1 MDTNCNHCKNYTKK
15 LIDNKYCESYS
26 DKELENCVEGF
37 TSYQVELDKGKYK
50 EIYDYNYEDDK
61 LINDPELI
69 EKTDIMPIMYM
80 GDQPVV
86 FINKTTNDK
95 YYYDDDTKKLVKY
108 KQDEKK
114 NVNGYINYMNSLNV
128 KQKLFH
134 KKENVNKIEESE
146 EAYDDIVV
154 DSEAYDDIVVDSE
167 AYDQVIH
174 DDDEGKSN
182 KKTPTF
188 SNNVTNIMNK
198 MDTSG
203 FSKSFILSLIH
214 ELGSKE
220 IKIKYIED
228 DRDDLTDDDFKK
240 LNDIDNNTNNIEI
253 VPEEPMT
260 TTKPPVVPE
269 EEEESVTT
277 TTKKPCPLLD
287 YSKCK
292 HGYYEKRNIST
303 GCKELKC
310 KKKIE
315 LVEIVSYDISNQNKI
330 IIYVSTIFF
339 IILSIIL
346 IAKYM

>member
-15 LIDNKYCESYS
+15 LINNKYCEPYS
-26 DKELENCVEGF
+26 DKEIENCVEGF

-50 EIYDYNYEDDK
+50 EIYDYKYEDDK
-61 LINDPELI
+61 LINDPKLI

-86 FINKTTNDK
+86 FINKTTNEK
-95 YYYDDDTKKLVKY
+95 YYYDDATKKLVKY
-108 KQDEKK
+108 KQDETK
-114 NVNGYINYMNSLNV
+114 NVNGYINYMNSLNM

-134 KKENVNKIEESE
+134 KKENVNNTNKIEEYEE
-146 EAYDDIVV
+146 EAEEEADEEFVQDDGCK
-154 DSEAYDDIVVDSE
+154 AN
-167 AYDQVIH
+167 Q
-174 DDDEGKSN
+174 KSSA
-182 KKTPTF
+182 F
-188 SNNVTNIMNK
+188 SNNVTKIMNK

-240 LNDIDNNTNNIEI
+240 LNDISDNNIINTTNNIEI
-253 VPEEPMT
+253 LPEDPMT
-260 TTKPPVVPE
+260 TTTQPVVPE
-269 EEEESVTT
+269 EEEDAVIT
-277 TTKKPCPLLD
+277 TTKKTCPLLD

-292 HGYYEKRNIST
+292 HGYYENRNNST

-346 IAKYM
+346 IGIYI

>member
-134 KKENVNKIEESE
+134 KKENVNNNNNNKIEEYDEESE
-146 EAYDDIVV
+146 EE
-154 DSEAYDDIVVDSE
+154 EAI
-167 AYDQVIH
+167 